1 MLDVKKGDVLHFREK
16 HNVHGDR
23 IRATFLVLGVDTA
36 QMRIHLYVIYDDYSK
51 TPLNEQPRDDLRSL
65 NEIQRG
71 YDEWSAE
78 SYEMYG
84 STSYWA
90 KAA

>member
-1 MLDVKKGDVLHFREK
+1 MLDVKKGDILHFREK
-16 HNVHGDR
+16 HKDHGDR
-23 IRATFLVLGVDTA
+23 IRATFIVIRVDTA
-36 QMRIHLYVIYDDYSK
+36 QLRVHLYVIYDNYSGI
-51 TPLNEQPRDDLRSL
+51 PLQGLQRYDLRSL

-71 YDEWSAE
+71 YDAWSAE